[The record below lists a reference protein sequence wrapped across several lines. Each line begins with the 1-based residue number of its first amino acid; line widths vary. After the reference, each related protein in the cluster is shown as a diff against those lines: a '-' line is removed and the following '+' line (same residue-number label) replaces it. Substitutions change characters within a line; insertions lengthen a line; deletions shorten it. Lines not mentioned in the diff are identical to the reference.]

1 MLYLLELDPEYD
13 LIDITERGI
22 IVATTEITRE

>member
-13 LIDITERGI
+13 HKDIAERGI
-22 IVATTEITRE
+22 IVVTTEITRE